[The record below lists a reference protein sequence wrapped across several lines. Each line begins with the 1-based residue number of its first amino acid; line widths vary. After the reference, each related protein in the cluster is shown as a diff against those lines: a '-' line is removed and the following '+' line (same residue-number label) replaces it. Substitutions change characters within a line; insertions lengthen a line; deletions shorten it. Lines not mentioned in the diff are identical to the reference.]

1 MLSRDGA
8 DWVLR
13 CRIQPRA
20 RRDEIAGEHDGAA
33 KIRIQ
38 APPADGAANKALIA
52 FLAKRFGVSKAR
64 VSIEQGTAARDKRV
78 RIRGADGEPPAPPPE
93 LLR

>member
-1 MLSRDGA
+1 MLTRDGA
-8 DWVLR
+8 DWVLT
-13 CRIQPRA
+13 CRVQPRA
-20 RRDEIAGEHDGAA
+20 KRDEIAGEHDGAV
-33 KIRIQ
+33 KIRVQ

-52 FLAKRFGVSKAR
+52 FLAKRFGVRKSS
-64 VSIEQGTAARDKRV
+64 VSIEQGTTARDKRV